1 MVTLTRAD
9 LRRNVSLNL
18 VGYGLPLVAALVAV
32 PVLLGELGPDRFGVV
47 ALAWTLVAVV
57 GVFDLGF
64 GRAMTQALAARI
76 GRRDVDQNGAL
87 IGTAAAITTIF
98 GAVLAGSL
106 VLVAPVIVFRVLEV
120 PEWLRGEALDA
131 LRVLAFAVPAVLLG
145 NCLRGVVEARQR
157 FGALAA
163 LRACVGVA
171 LLLGPVVAL
180 HVSPTLVPVMWT
192 FVAAR
197 WLALVAIVVLARR
210 ADTSK
215 WNFDVQEAVSLARFG
230 GWMTVSTVMASLMLY
245 ADRFAVGSLVSL
257 AAVAYYV
264 APFEVINRLSVVPV
278 AIMGVLFPAFSQLA
292 ASRSSELVKVYRRT
306 LWTIGSLLTPPV
318 LVIVVF
324 SRPLLSLWLG
334 PEVAG
339 ESAAV
344 ASILAVGIL
353 VHSLAQPSF
362 QLLQAAGRPAVPAL
376 FQLIEAPIYVVY
388 LVALTL
394 CCGIAGTATAWLVRV
409 TISLVVQSWL
419 AHRFVLSRFA
429 AGKADS

>member
-1 MVTLTRAD
+1 MATLSRAD

-18 VGYGLPLVAALVAV
+18 VGYGFPLIAALVAV
-32 PVLLGELGPDRFGVV
+32 PVLLDGLGPDRFGVV
-47 ALAWTLVAVV
+47 ALAWTMVAVV
-57 GVFDLGF
+57 GVLDLGF

-76 GRRDVDQNGAL
+76 GRGDVHRNGAL
-87 IGTAAAITTIF
+87 IGTAAAITTIL
-98 GAVLAGSL
+98 GALLSGGL
-106 VLVAPVIVFRVLEV
+106 LLVAPVIVFRVLEV
-120 PEWLRGEALDA
+120 PEWLRGETLDA
-131 LRVLAFAVPAVLLG
+131 LRVLSVAIPAVLVG

-157 FGALAA
+157 FGALTA
-163 LRACVGVA
+163 LRACVGAA

-180 HVSPTLVPVMWT
+180 HVSPTLVPIMWT
-192 FVAAR
+192 FVAVR
-197 WLALVAIVVLARR
+197 WLALVAFVVLSRR
-210 ADTSK
+210 AEPSRWTF
-215 WNFDVQEAVSLARFG
+215 NAQEAVALARFG

-245 ADRFAVGSLVSL
+245 ADRFAVGSLLSL

-292 ASRSSELVKVYRRT
+292 ASRSPELVGVYRRT
-306 LWTIGSLLTPPV
+306 LWTIGTLLAPPV
-318 LVIVVF
+318 VVIVAF

-339 ESAAV
+339 ESAVV

-353 VHSLAQPSF
+353 IHSLVQPSF

-394 CCGIAGTATAWLVRV
+394 GHGIAGTAAAWLIRV

-419 AHRFVLSRFA
+419 AYRFVLTDFA
-429 AGKADS
+429 AEKGGS